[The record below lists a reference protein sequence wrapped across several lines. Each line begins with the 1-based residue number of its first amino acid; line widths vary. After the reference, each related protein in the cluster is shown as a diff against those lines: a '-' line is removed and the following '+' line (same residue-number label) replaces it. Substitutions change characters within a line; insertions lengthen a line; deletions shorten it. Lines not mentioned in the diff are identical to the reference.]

1 MRNVRRDRGQS
12 FLTLPSPLL
21 GVCLTAALKTLS
33 SSRPACSWVTEVPGH
48 VPEHAHPQEE
58 RSTSARATTR
68 HSQASYKEHEAGG
81 TARPSKSL
89 CEINVLPTAT
99 LLCYSVIVRRV
110 VHIKL
115 RNRECVDEAFQ
126 STEAPKSGA
135 RSVRLR
141 AFRYLKVV
149 LHRGILQKVTTYPAD
164 CDSCVNMHAKRPWSH

>member
-1 MRNVRRDRGQS
+1 MSAQRPQRGQS
-12 FLTLPSPLL
+12 FLTLPSPHTRGLPHSSPENPLFEQTRMFL
-21 GVCLTAALKTLS
+21 GH
-33 SSRPACSWVTEVPGH
+33 R
-48 VPEHAHPQEE
+48 
-58 RSTSARATTR
+58 SARPRARTCPSAGGEITGSGATTR

-141 AFRYLKVV
+141 AFRY
-149 LHRGILQKVTTYPAD
+149 
-164 CDSCVNMHAKRPWSH
+164 SFKR